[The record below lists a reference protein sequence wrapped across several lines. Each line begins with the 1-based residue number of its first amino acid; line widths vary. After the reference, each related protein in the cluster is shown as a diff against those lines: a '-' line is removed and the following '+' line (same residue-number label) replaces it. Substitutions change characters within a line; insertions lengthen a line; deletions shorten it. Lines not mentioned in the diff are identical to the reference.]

1 MTAQGKA
8 ALLELRDRLA
18 KATGPDRKAD
28 ALLARL
34 VGGWVFDGREAIY
47 PWRAPDA
54 VYHMAAPVYTAS
66 LDAAVTLV
74 PENISYELAFSAAG
88 EGAIRRARF
97 WDWRR
102 GPLMIDPDNSWQGVG
117 KTLPLAIC
125 VARIEY
131 ELAKE
136 GQP

>member
-18 KATGPDRKAD
+18 KATGPDRALDATIENFLASGSAAD
-28 ALLARL
+28 LAHIL
-34 VGGWVFDGREAIY
+34 QDIETTTK
-47 PWRAPDA
+47 PP
-54 VYHMAAPVYTAS
+54 PYTAS

-74 PENISYELAFSAAG
+74 PEGWGVVLRDIPGLMPTTSIFPHFTVNGNDGSA
-88 EGAIRRARF
+88 R
-97 WDWRR
+97 
-102 GPLMIDPDNSWQGVG
+102 S
-117 KTLPLAIC
+117 LPLALC
-125 VARIEY
+125 LARIEY